1 MRPALF
7 RSSLILCLAL
17 VLGACGFQLRGAVKL
32 PYQNIYI
39 ALPETSVLGTEL
51 RRQIKANQ
59 STVLVDNSR
68 NADAVFRPL
77 DEKRERIIAS
87 LTARG
92 QAREYQLRLR
102 YTFRVE
108 NGKGQPL
115 TPVNEIVMNR
125 DVTYD
130 DNQVL
135 SKQQEEEFLW
145 QSMQKELAQQILRRL
160 AAVQPRLKTDEEED
174 Y

>member
-32 PYQNIYI
+32 PYQSIHI
-39 ALPETSVLGTEL
+39 ALPENSVLGTEL

-59 STVLVDNSR
+59 ATQLVDKPAS
-68 NADAVFRPL
+68 ADAVFRPIE
-77 DEKRERIIAS
+77 EKRERIIAS
-87 LTARG
+87 LTAKG

-102 YTFRVE
+102 YAFRVE
-108 NGKGQPL
+108 DGKGQPL
-115 TPVNEIVMNR
+115 TPVNEIVLAR
-125 DVTYD
+125 ELTYD

-135 SKQQEEEFLW
+135 AKQQEEDFLW
-145 QSMQKELAQQILRRL
+145 QSMQKDLAQQILRRL
-160 AAVQPRLKTDEEED
+160 AAVQPRATPVEEED